1 MEKSLFFEKYRAVFE
16 ANGLGIYATEPI
28 MDTMYA
34 MVSHM
39 LEVNAHTNLTAITDW
54 EEIIVKHLADCCLAF
69 PYIPEGARVLDVGCG
84 GGFPCLPMAIAR
96 PDLTVVGLDSTG
108 KKVDYVN
115 ESAKLLG
122 LSNLSAI
129 CGRAEDLANTEMRE
143 TFDAVTARAVASLP
157 VLCELCAPF
166 VKVGGI
172 FCALKGAKADEEV
185 SASIRAAS
193 TLSLTLGEGNL
204 HRHSLIAPNGTE
216 EERCII
222 VAKKQNKTPKKYP
235 RPYTQIKKKPL

>member
-16 ANGLGIYATEPI
+16 ANGLEIYATEPI
-28 MDTMYA
+28 MDKMYA
-34 MVSHM
+34 MVSRM

-69 PYIPEGARVLDVGCG
+69 PYIPEGVRVLDVGCG

-96 PDLTVVGLDSTG
+96 PDLTIVGLDSTG

-122 LSNLSAI
+122 LSNLSAL
-129 CGRAEDLANTEMRE
+129 CGRAEDVANTEMRE
-143 TFDAVTARAVASLP
+143 TFDVVTARAVAALP

-185 SASIRAAS
+185 AASIRAAAA
-193 TLSLTLGEGNL
+193 LSLALDETKLC
-204 HRHSLIAPNGTE
+204 RHSLIAADGTE
-216 EERCII
+216 EERCIV
-222 VAKKQNKTPKKYP
+222 VAKKHSKTQKKYP

>member
-1 MEKSLFFEKYRAVFE
+1 MEKSLFFEKYRSVFA
-16 ANGLGIYATEPI
+16 ANGLGIYATETI
-28 MDTMYA
+28 MDTMHA

-96 PDLTVVGLDSTG
+96 PDLMVVGLDSTG

-122 LSNLSAI
+122 FSNLSAI

-172 FCALKGAKADEEV
+172 FCALKGSKADEEV
-185 SASIRAAS
+185 AASIHAAS
-193 TLSLTLGEGNL
+193 TLSLTLSEGNL
-204 HRHSLIAPNGTE
+204 HRHSLVAPNGIE